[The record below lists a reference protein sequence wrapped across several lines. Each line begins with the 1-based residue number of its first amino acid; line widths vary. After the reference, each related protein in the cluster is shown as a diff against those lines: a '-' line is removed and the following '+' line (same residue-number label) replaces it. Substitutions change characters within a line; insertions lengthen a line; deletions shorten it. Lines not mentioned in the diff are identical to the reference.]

1 MTTKTAM
8 EQIEE
13 LITKMPLPV
22 LKDVQQRLTD
32 WASSGGKEDDLYVEQ
47 QLRYM
52 KHVRHALHAKK

>member
-13 LITKMPLPV
+13 LISEMPLPV
-22 LKDVQQRLTD
+22 LKDVQQRLND
-32 WASSGGKEDDLYVEQ
+32 WAAGGGKEDDPYVEQ

-52 KHVRHALHAKK
+52 KHVRHAQHAEK

>member
-13 LITKMPLPV
+13 LISEMPLPV

-32 WASSGGKEDDLYVEQ
+32 WAAGGGKEDDAYVEQ

-52 KHVRHALHAKK
+52 KHVRHAQHAKK

>member
-8 EQIEE
+8 QQIEE
-13 LITKMPLPV
+13 LITEMPLPV

-32 WASSGGKEDDLYVEQ
+32 WASSGGKDDPYVEQ

>member
-13 LITKMPLPV
+13 LISEMPLPV
-22 LKDVQQRLTD
+22 LKDVQQHLND
-32 WASSGGKEDDLYVEQ
+32 WAAGGGKEDDPYVEQ

-52 KHVRHALHAKK
+52 KHVRHAQHVGK

>member
-1 MTTKTAM
+1 MTIKTPM

-13 LITKMPLPV
+13 LINEMPLPV
-22 LKDVQQRLTD
+22 LKDIQQRLTD
-32 WASSGGKEDDLYVEQ
+32 WASSGGKDDDPYVEH

>member
-8 EQIEE
+8 QQIEE
-13 LITKMPLPV
+13 LITEMPLPV

-32 WASSGGKEDDLYVEQ
+32 WASSGGKEDDPYVEQ

-52 KHVRHALHAKK
+52 KHVRHAQHASK